1 MTSVFTADV
10 SMKIA
15 SLDAS
20 LESAFWQRVNEDI
33 PHYYFYAFDW
43 KYNREKTKI
52 LLALENKRI
61 DGMMLVY
68 DRRIAQLRGSSKA
81 AEALLQKLD
90 LEKVELQS
98 LKEHKQLV
106 LRKYKPTLR
115 QSHEMTLMLLHKGEE
130 TPRARHP
137 VLALDTSSS
146 EKIAAIIRDADP
158 EYWGDVTC
166 QGILDGFSKGAKW
179 FGVRGNGELVSIG
192 MLRLTEWIGL
202 IGVVATQETHRNQ
215 GCATSVVSHLVGC
228 ILEKL
233 PAAMIYVLADN
244 SPAIRAYTKV
254 GFKPYRTYFF
264 MRGEK
269 HQKHETPP
277 S

>member
-1 MTSVFTADV
+1 
-10 SMKIA
+10 MKIV

-20 LESAFWQRVNEDI
+20 LESVFWQHVNEDI

-43 KYNREKTKI
+43 KHNREKTEI

-61 DGMMLVY
+61 DGMILVY
-68 DRRIAQLRGSSKA
+68 DKRIVQLRGSCRA
-81 AEALLQKLD
+81 AEALLRKLD

-98 LKEHKQLV
+98 LKEHKQLI
-106 LRKYKPTLR
+106 LKKYKPTLR
-115 QSHEMTLMLLHKGEE
+115 QSHEMMLMLLHKGEE
-130 TPRARHP
+130 TPHAKHP

-146 EKIAAIIRDADP
+146 EKIAAIMRDADP

-179 FGVRGNGELVSIG
+179 FGVRGNDKLVSIG

-202 IGVVATQETHRNQ
+202 IGVVATQVTHRNR
-215 GCATSVVSHLVGC
+215 GCATSVVSHMVRH
-228 ILEKL
+228 ILERL

-244 SPAIRAYTKV
+244 SSAIRAYTKV
-254 GFKPYRTYFF
+254 GFKPCRTYFF
-264 MRGEK
+264 IRGERR
-269 HQKHETPP
+269 
-277 S
+277 